1 MTYPNAFLGVRK
13 IWLAELIGLIS
24 NAASILLLIMLRV
37 NPELEQN
44 GFALA
49 LGLIAILLVIPVLVL
64 MTVGVFQAQRDEPL
78 FRKAR
83 LAILV
88 SLGLAVLAFG
98 VGSKSPLYKVL
109 DLLGDAANLL
119 CVLYILKGILSLAHR
134 LKDAAVKAAG
144 ERLYGLILVAGSV
157 GILLNLLLAVLPA
170 EGVFPLILTV
180 LVLILAVLESVLLFL
195 YFGKAARM
203 LREDGPQK
211 AVGKAQSV
219 APKKK
224 H

>member
-1 MTYPNAFLGVRK
+1 MQFPNACTGVRK
-13 IWLAELIGLIS
+13 IWLAELVGLIS
-24 NAASILLLIMLRV
+24 NAASILLLILLRV
-37 NPELEQN
+37 NTELEQS

-64 MTVGVFQAQRDEPL
+64 MTVGVFQARRDEPL
-78 FRKAR
+78 FQKAR

-88 SLGLAVLAFG
+88 SLGLTVLAFG

-134 LKDAAVKAAG
+134 LKDAAVKSAG
-144 ERLYGLILVAGSV
+144 ERLYGLILIAGSV
-157 GILLNLLLAVLPA
+157 GILLNILLAVLPA

-195 YFGKAARM
+195 YFGRAVRM
-203 LREDGPQK
+203 LREEAPQSAKSKPQRSSPQK
-211 AVGKAQSV
+211 
-219 APKKK
+219 K